1 MSTLH
6 LVNRPPERGDGLAAA
21 LRAAAPGDA
30 VLLLE
35 DGVYGAARGSTGA
48 TLLAG
53 REPGVTLHVLAPD
66 LRARGL
72 AGRLVED
79 AEAVD
84 DAEFVALAVVHA
96 RTASW
101 S

>member
-21 LRAAAPGDA
+21 LRVAAPGDA

-35 DGVYGAARGSTGA
+35 DGVYAAARGTEGA

-53 REPGVTLHVLAPD
+53 RDASVTLHVLEPD

-84 DAEFVALAVVHA
+84 DAGFVALAVVHG